1 MLAFFHLPALA
12 LAIVGLSH
20 AQTFSDYVHVSN
32 IEATA
37 QSQTVSR
44 VPLIKQ
50 PWGVKS
56 CKPSRRTHIYR
67 I

>member
-1 MLAFFHLPALA
+1 MHAFFHLPALA
-12 LAIVGLSH
+12 LAIAGLSH

-56 CKPSRRTHIYR
+56 CKASRRTHIYR